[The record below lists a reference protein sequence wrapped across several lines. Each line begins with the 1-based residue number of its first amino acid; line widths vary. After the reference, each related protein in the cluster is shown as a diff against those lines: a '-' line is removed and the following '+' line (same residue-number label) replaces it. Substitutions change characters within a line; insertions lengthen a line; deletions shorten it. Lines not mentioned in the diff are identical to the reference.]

1 MVHWEAYLDTEDSC
15 VKEADINGEMV
26 RVYMKELEEEVGE
39 NKSHK
44 LAT

>member
-1 MVHWEAYLDTEDSC
+1 MVHWEGYLDTEDSC
-15 VKEADINGEMV
+15 VKEADIDGEMV
-26 RVYMKELEEEVGE
+26 CVSMKELEEEVGE